1 MIFVGLGSNMGERLN
16 YLTEGI
22 RGLRKNQVFPVRLST
37 VYETPAWGGKA
48 SLPFLNAVAEVR
60 FSGTP
65 IELLH
70 ILLKVEASCGRVRTE
85 KWGNRTL
92 DLDLLSWGNLV
103 LESPELRLPHPF
115 LQERAFVLGP
125 WQELSPNYAL
135 PGLGKTVREAWL
147 TLPETERNNL
157 QRHPDRMDE

>member
-16 YLTEGI
+16 YLTKGI
-22 RGLRKNQVFPVRLST
+22 ERLEARGCMVVRVSA
-37 VYETPAWGGKA
+37 VYQTPAWGGKA

-65 IELLH
+65 SELLR
-70 ILLKVEASCGRVRTE
+70 ILLDTETTCERIRTE

-92 DLDLLSWGNLV
+92 DLDLLSWENLV
-103 LESPELRLPHPF
+103 LDSPELRLPHPY

-125 WQELSPNYAL
+125 WQELAPDYRL
-135 PGLGKTVREAWL
+135 PGLDLTVREAWL
-147 TLPETERNNL
+147 RLTESERNSIER
-157 QRHPDRMDE
+157 QPDRLSE

>member
-22 RGLRKNQVFPVRLST
+22 RGLRKKEVIPVQLSA

-65 IELLH
+65 TELLH
-70 ILLKVEASCGRVRTE
+70 IFLEVEASCGRVRTE

-92 DLDLLSWGNLV
+92 DLDLLSWGDLV
-103 LESPELRLPHPF
+103 LDSPELRLPHPY

-125 WQELSPNYAL
+125 WQELAPKYPL
-135 PGLGKTVREAWL
+135 PGLEKTVGEAWL
-147 TLPETERNNL
+147 SLPETERNSL
-157 QRHPDRMDE
+157 QRHPYRIHE